1 MSSKSVTLIVL
12 LLMSMAVG
20 VGIGE
25 MFYRL
30 YLSAIPPVGQSAF
43 TASASH
49 VAHLGYG
56 AGVGIVLYVWVFLGM
71 AAGGLMNKLGRSEP
85 PKA

>member
-1 MSSKSVTLIVL
+1 MSSKTVTMVVL
-12 LLMSMAVG
+12 FLMSLATG

-25 MFYRL
+25 IFYRL
-30 YLSAIPPVGQSAF
+30 YLSAIPPVGQSQF

-56 AGVGIVLYVWVFLGM
+56 AGVGIVLFVWSFLGM
-71 AAGGLMNKLGRSEP
+71 AAGGLMGKLGKSES
-85 PKA
+85 ARA